1 MFGMSITSS
10 GAENLIGVRVC
21 LSVRWLES
29 VFVCLYVRECLVYL
43 WLRLRERVCVCVCR
57 SVEGFIVGCLSV
69 CQVIQVVFFCLS

>member
-43 WLRLRERVCVCVCR
+43 WLRLRESVCVC
-57 SVEGFIVGCLSV
+57 L
-69 CQVIQVVFFCLS
+69 